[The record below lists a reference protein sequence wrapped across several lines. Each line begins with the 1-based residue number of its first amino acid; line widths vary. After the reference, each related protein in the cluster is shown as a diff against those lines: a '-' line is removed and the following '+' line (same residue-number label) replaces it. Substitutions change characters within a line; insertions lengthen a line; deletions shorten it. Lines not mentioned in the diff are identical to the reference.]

1 MHLQAA
7 DAIMRAR
14 ASGLKSKERL
24 APLRRSAANR
34 RRSSSSRPA
43 QLLAEQSCRRT
54 GRPDRFPVLEQVA
67 GPRPAEAS
75 PTTTATPAAIA

>member
-34 RRSSSSRPA
+34 RRSSSRPA